1 MAEASNPMRVEKEVG
16 PAPRLVLLRIGGTLR
31 LIGGEGTRLEAH
43 AEDGGGVSLRQ
54 AGEAWELEAGSDC
67 AVFVP
72 RQSRVEIGTI
82 GGEARLR
89 GLAADLLIRSVG
101 GDLHLRRVGSTAVE
115 TVGGDVIAS
124 RVDGDLTADHVGG
137 DATLNRVAGKV
148 LLRAVGGD
156 LQLRGASGAVASAA
170 GDLSAELCPGKG
182 WKGSLEAGGDL
193 ALRLCR
199 EASALVSYQAG
210 ERASLPTGASA
221 TPKQGEV
228 RLGEG
233 EAEIALRAGANLTV
247 SLVAREEIETGADI
261 EDKIFRHVDEALH
274 RVEFLAGRAGRV
286 MVDGEV
292 IGRKIS
298 RAIEG
303 ALERASVSARRGR
316 GSGGWEDGSRGAASQ
331 EERLAILRMLEKGTI
346 TVDEAEKLLHALED
360 EA

>member
-1 MAEASNPMRVEKEVG
+1 MTEASNPMRVEKEVG
-16 PAPRLVLLRIGGTLR
+16 PAPRLALSRIGGSLR

-43 AEDGGGVSLRQ
+43 SEDGGGVLLRQ
-54 AGEAWELEAGSDC
+54 AGETWEVEAGSDC

-72 RQSRVEIGTI
+72 HQARVEIGTI

-115 TVGGDVIAS
+115 TVGGDLIAS
-124 RVDGDLTADHVGG
+124 RVDGDLTADQVGG

-148 LLRAVGGD
+148 HLRAVGGD
-156 LQLRGASGAVASAA
+156 LHLHGASGAVASAA
-170 GDLSAELCPGKG
+170 GDLSAEVCPGKG
-182 WKGSLEAGGDL
+182 WKGSLVAGGDL
-193 ALRLCR
+193 AFRLCR
-199 EASALVSYQAG
+199 EASALISYRAG
-210 ERASLPTGASA
+210 DRASLPTGASPS
-221 TPKQGEV
+221 PKQGEV

-233 EAEIALRAGANLTV
+233 EAEIELRAGANLMV
-247 SLVAREEIETGADI
+247 SLMAREEMETGTDI
-261 EDKIFRHVDEALH
+261 EDKIFGHVDEALH

-286 MVDGEV
+286 VVDGEA

-303 ALERASVSARRGR
+303 ALERASASARRER
-316 GSGGWEDGSRGAASQ
+316 GHGVWEAGSRGATSQ

-346 TVDEAEKLLHALED
+346 TVDEAEKLLQALEG